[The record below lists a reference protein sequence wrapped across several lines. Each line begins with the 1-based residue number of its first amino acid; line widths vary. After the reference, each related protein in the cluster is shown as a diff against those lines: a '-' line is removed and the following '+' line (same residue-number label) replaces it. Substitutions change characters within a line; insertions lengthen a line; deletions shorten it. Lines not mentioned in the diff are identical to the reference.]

1 MMEHFLF
8 YGVYKGIDGLA
19 EKFIPVIKTFINE
32 LGELSWVA
40 LVAMLSVG
48 GILMLMGNEFGA
60 KKVCKNAL
68 YGFLLIQV
76 ASMLI

>member
-1 MMEHFLF
+1 MLNSFFVL
-8 YGVYKGIDGLA
+8 GVAKGIDGLA
-19 EKFIPVIKTFINE
+19 EKFIPVIETFINE

-40 LVAMLSVG
+40 LVAMLSIG
-48 GILMLMGNEFGA
+48 GILMLMGNEYGA
-60 KKVCKNAL
+60 KKVCRNAL